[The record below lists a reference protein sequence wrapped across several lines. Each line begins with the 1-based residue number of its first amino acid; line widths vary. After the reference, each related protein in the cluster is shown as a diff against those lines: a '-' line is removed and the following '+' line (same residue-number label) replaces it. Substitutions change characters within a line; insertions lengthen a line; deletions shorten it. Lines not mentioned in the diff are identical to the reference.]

1 MWISFLNLIVL
12 LTFNIAK
19 TVNSIADLSSYYF
32 SSEEEYERVRNL
44 NSDELKLWLI
54 KKVLEDDI
62 EVVLFFQEECDD

>member
-1 MWISFLNLIVL
+1 M
-12 LTFNIAK
+12 AK
-19 TVNSIADLSSYYF
+19 IINSIADLSSYYF

-54 KKVLEDDI
+54 EKVLEDDI

>member
-1 MWISFLNLIVL
+1 M
-12 LTFNIAK
+12 TMTK

>member
-1 MWISFLNLIVL
+1 M
-12 LTFNIAK
+12 TK

-54 KKVLEDDI
+54 EKVLEDDI

>member
-1 MWISFLNLIVL
+1 MKHYLIIGHAA
-12 LTFNIAK
+12 F
-19 TVNSIADLSSYYF
+19 Y
-32 SSEEEYERVRNL
+32 EEEYERVRNL

>member
-1 MWISFLNLIVL
+1 M
-12 LTFNIAK
+12 TK

-44 NSDELKLWLI
+44 SSDELKLWLI

>member
-1 MWISFLNLIVL
+1 M
-12 LTFNIAK
+12 TMTK

-54 KKVLEDDI
+54 EKILEDDI

>member
-1 MWISFLNLIVL
+1 MKM
-12 LTFNIAK
+12 TK

-54 KKVLEDDI
+54 EKILEDDI

>member
-1 MWISFLNLIVL
+1 M
-12 LTFNIAK
+12 AK

-54 KKVLEDDI
+54 EKVLEGEI